1 MSAGPWG
8 AVSPQPG
15 PASLL
20 CPDGDLSR
28 AASGSPPRP
37 HPMPGGRALQLG
49 LLPRRPVCH
58 LPLPHTRAPSPQGF
72 SPSLHPHRPLGSPP
86 APRSGKHTRQVRA
99 VCGAPRLL
107 AAPRLP
113 LRGGVFW
120 LWCCGSVSSLM
131 LSLRRGQRLPVPDDG
146 SQTPR
151 QAHPEAPGRPGL
163 FGTPR
168 PPLRLR
174 AQGSGLSDPPT
185 KFPDTVRCRWQRTVT
200 GPPQS
205 PRELRGAAWTEE
217 VGRAGAGPGRGARRP
232 AQRAGA
238 AT

>member
-37 HPMPGGRALQLG
+37 HPVPGGRALQLG
-49 LLPRRPVCH
+49 LLPRHPVCH

-120 LWCCGSVSSLM
+120 RWCCGSVSSLV

-151 QAHPEAPGRPGL
+151 GRP
-163 FGTPR
+163 TQR
-168 PPLRLR
+168 P
-174 AQGSGLSDPPT
+174 
-185 KFPDTVRCRWQRTVT
+185 
-200 GPPQS
+200 
-205 PRELRGAAWTEE
+205 
-217 VGRAGAGPGRGARRP
+217 RAGQASSGHPVPRSVSEPRGVASLTHQQNFQTQLDAGGNG
-232 AQRAGA
+232 Q
-238 AT
+238 